1 MTSGLSKPTEVACF
15 CHAWHQNR
23 NAVNLCAEMKYIS
36 LLGIMPLK
44 YVQKISPAK
53 HVQPYPTSYNIWA
66 VGESILVEK
75 LESKNAEF
83 GNRPPFWDKL

>member
-1 MTSGLSKPTEVACF
+1 
-15 CHAWHQNR
+15 
-23 NAVNLCAEMKYIS
+23 
-36 LLGIMPLK
+36 MPLK